1 MKINIDTQP
10 TSYIEGIKVST
21 LPEHVRNEIITMD
34 KIIQKR
40 NLALLELEILEMA
53 LAHKMFL
60 IKQNLIESGV
70 LDKNENIKKE

>member
-40 NLALLELEILEMA
+40 NLALLELEILEIP
-53 LAHKMFL
+53 F
-60 IKQNLIESGV
+60 
-70 LDKNENIKKE
+70 KNSSFP